1 MGCPAQSHL
10 PGKGEAAQE
19 KRAVKSVCLCV
30 GRQEQVLDS
39 HRCQEGQG
47 AKVRLEQ
54 EQAPGG
60 RSQVRLARTCI
71 QMTPKEMISPFPIQ
85 RDILKSI
92 RPWIKTT
99 NLAMPHS
106 SLFHNHRKT
115 EFGFNHFSS
124 QGQSLFSPSVPRLS
138 MRLKLCLLQDCPD
151 PAFKGLFLIVFR
163 GCQPCRV

>member
-10 PGKGEAAQE
+10 PAKGEAAQE
-19 KRAVKSVCLCV
+19 KRAGKSLCLCV
-30 GRQEQVLDS
+30 CGEAGAGA
-39 HRCQEGQG
+39 GQPQMPGG
-47 AKVRLEQ
+47 AGGQRLEQ
-54 EQAPGG
+54 EEAPGD
-60 RSQVRLARTCI
+60 RSQVRVDRTCI
-71 QMTPKEMISPFPIQ
+71 QMTPKEMMSPFPIQ